1 MTTSYWERKDGT
13 AFNWREVPG
22 GTIWEVKPTAT
33 TLLSPPGSG
42 QPRNTNTIKTKCL
55 YSDFNLQF
63 YFRCPNM
70 RDEWDDCDSAVQGPE
85 NWGNSGVKI
94 FDLNGY
100 EVQIL
105 DSHNATNK
113 GGGITDLN
121 GCDLGGSNPV
131 NTFELCGA
139 LYKYRAPDSNPVQAA
154 SNAAGGDFVPNG
166 AWNHMEIGFMAARYK
181 WENVNGTWKWV
192 KKRCATITVK
202 ITGAGTAQT
211 VQHRIGLNPKFV
223 LNKPAA
229 SYNETADLVCDTV
242 YDTETVKN
250 GWCKARGP
258 LFLQE
263 HDSKVQF
270 KGITIDPSWLP
281 KDGGVFVD
289 TWQRDSGCLTRS

>member
-1 MTTSYWERKDGT
+1 MNTSYWERKDGT

-33 TLLSPPGSG
+33 TLLSPPTGG
-42 QPRNTNTIKTKCL
+42 PTRNSNTIKTKCL

-63 YFRCPNM
+63 DFRCPNM
-70 RDEWDDCDSAVQGPE
+70 RSVWTDCNSAVKGPE

-105 DSHNATNK
+105 DSHGATDT
-113 GGGITDLN
+113 GGDVTNLN
-121 GCDLGGSNPV
+121 SCHMGGSNPV
-131 NTFELCGA
+131 NTFEICGA

-166 AWNHMEIGFMAARYK
+166 AWNHMEIGFMAARYN
-181 WENVNGTWKWV
+181 WEEKLDHDLNPVWQWV
-192 KKRCATITVK
+192 KKKCATITVK
-202 ITGAGTAQT
+202 ITGAGATQR
-211 VQHRIGLNPKFV
+211 VHHHVGLNPQS
-223 LNKPAA
+223 
-229 SYNETADLVCDTV
+229 SYDETADLVCDTA
-242 YDTETVKN
+242 YDTEEDQK

-258 LFLQE
+258 IFLQE

-270 KGITIDPSWLP
+270 KGITINPSWLP
-281 KDGGVFVD
+281 KDAGVFNEN
-289 TWQRDSGCLTRS
+289 WQQSSGCLTRS